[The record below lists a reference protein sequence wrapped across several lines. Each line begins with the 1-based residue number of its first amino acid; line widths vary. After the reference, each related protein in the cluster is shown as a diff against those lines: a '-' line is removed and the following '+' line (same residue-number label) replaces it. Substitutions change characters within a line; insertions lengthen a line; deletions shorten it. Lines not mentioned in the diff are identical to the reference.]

1 MDQESRT
8 KDQEP
13 KLNVLSFGCWFLIL
27 LSTIKMKSFA
37 SDNYSGIHP
46 EILQAII
53 EANRDHQIS
62 YGNDDYTEKVNRNF
76 REIFGEA
83 MVLYTFNGTGAN
95 VTCLKCCTL
104 PFQSVVC
111 SEHAHILVDECGAP
125 TQSIGCSLLPIKTPD
140 GKLTPE
146 RVKPLLNRVG
156 NVHNTQPKVI
166 SISQTTELG
175 TVYSISEL
183 TELCAFAHEND
194 MYVHMDGA
202 RISNAVA
209 SLGVGLKQATVGCG
223 VDIMSFGGT
232 KNGLM
237 IGEAV
242 LIFND
247 ELKANA
253 PYFHKQTA
261 QLFSKNRFIAVQFEA
276 MLKHDLWLRMA
287 DHSNKMAKLLASEVK
302 KIPEVKIT
310 QQVDANSLFVIV
322 PEQVLDPLRAL
333 YPFYE
338 WDAQTHEQ
346 RWMCSFDTTEDD
358 VYEFVESLKKLV
370 THKM

>member
-1 MDQESRT
+1 
-8 KDQEP
+8 
-13 KLNVLSFGCWFLIL
+13 
-27 LSTIKMKSFA
+27 MKSFA

-46 EILQAII
+46 EIFDAIQR
-53 EANRDHQIS
+53 ANTLHQIS
-62 YGNDDYTEKVNRNF
+62 YGEDFFTKEANLIFEKT
-76 REIFGEA
+76 FGKVD
-83 MVLYTFNGTGAN
+83 VLYTFNGTGAN

-104 PFQSVVC
+104 PFQAVIC
-111 SEHAHILVDECGAP
+111 SEYAHILADECGAP
-125 TQSIGCSLLPIKTPD
+125 TQSIGCSLMPLKTSN

-146 RVKPLLNRVG
+146 LIKPLLNRIG

-166 SISQTTELG
+166 SISQSTELG
-175 TVYSISEL
+175 TVYSIDEL
-183 TELCAFAHEND
+183 KSLCDFAHTNG
-194 MYVHMDGA
+194 MYVHLDGA

-209 SLGVGLKQATVGCG
+209 SLGVSLKAATVDCG

-261 QLFSKNRFIAVQFEA
+261 QLFSKNRFIATQFTA
-276 MLKHDLWLRMA
+276 LLSNDLWLRMA
-287 DHSNKMAKLLASEVK
+287 DHSNKMAQLLASKVK
-302 KIPEVKIT
+302 MIPDVKVT
-310 QQVDANSLFVIV
+310 QNVDANAIFAIIPVHTI
-322 PEQVLDPLRAL
+322 EPLRAK

-346 RWMCSFDTTEDD
+346 RWMCSFDTTEEE
-358 VYEFVESLKKLV
+358 VNGFATTLKSL
-370 THKM
+370 M

>member
-1 MDQESRT
+1 
-8 KDQEP
+8 
-13 KLNVLSFGCWFLIL
+13 
-27 LSTIKMKSFA
+27 MKSFA

-46 EILQAII
+46 EVFEAIQR
-53 EANRDHQIS
+53 ANSQHQIS
-62 YGNDDYTEKVNRNF
+62 YGADQFTEEANLLFEKTFGKVT
-76 REIFGEA
+76 
-83 MVLYTFNGTGAN
+83 VLYAFNGTGAN

-104 PFQSVVC
+104 PFQAVVC
-111 SEHAHILVDECGAP
+111 SEYAHILADECGAP
-125 TQSIGCSLLPIKTPD
+125 TQSIGCSLLTLKAPD

-146 RVKPLLNRVG
+146 LIKPLLERIG

-166 SISQTTELG
+166 SISQSTELG
-175 TVYSISEL
+175 TVYSLKEL
-183 TELCAFAHEND
+183 KTLCDFAHANG
-194 MYVHMDGA
+194 MYVHLDGA

-209 SLGVGLKQATVGCG
+209 ALGVSMKAATVDCG

-261 QLFSKNRFIAVQFEA
+261 QLFSKNRFIAAQFTA
-276 MLKHDLWLRMA
+276 LLTNNLWFRMA
-287 DHSNKMAKLLASEVK
+287 DHSNKMARILSAKVSELPGVQ
-302 KIPEVKIT
+302 VT
-310 QQVDANSLFVIV
+310 QSVDANAVFVII
-322 PEQVLDPLRAL
+322 PTHAIDPLRSQ

-338 WDAQTHEQ
+338 WDAKTHEQ
-346 RWMCSFDTTEDD
+346 RWMCSFDTTEEDIAG
-358 VYEFVESLKKLV
+358 FVETLKRLL
-370 THKM
+370 

>member
-1 MDQESRT
+1 
-8 KDQEP
+8 
-13 KLNVLSFGCWFLIL
+13 
-27 LSTIKMKSFA
+27 MKSFA

-46 EILQAII
+46 EIFKAI
-53 EANRDHQIS
+53 ERANNLHQIS
-62 YGNDDYTEKVNRNF
+62 YGDDQFTDSANKLFES
-76 REIFGEA
+76 IFGKVT
-83 MVLYTFNGTGAN
+83 VLYTFNGTGAN

-104 PFQSVVC
+104 PFQSVIC

-125 TQSIGCSLLPIKTPD
+125 TQSIGTILLPIKTED

-146 RVKPLLNRVG
+146 MIQPFLGRIG

-166 SISQTTELG
+166 SISQSTELG
-175 TVYSISEL
+175 TVYTVEEL
-183 TELCAFAHEND
+183 KSLCTFAHKSG
-194 MYVHMDGA
+194 MYVHLDGA

-209 SLGVGLKQATVGCG
+209 ALGVGLKEATVDCG

-247 ELKANA
+247 DLKPNA
-253 PYFHKQTA
+253 PYYHKQTG
-261 QLFSKNRFIAVQFEA
+261 QLFSKNRFIAAQFEA
-276 MLKHDLWLRMA
+276 LLSNKLWLNMA
-287 DHSNKMAKLLASEVK
+287 LHANKMAKLLANEVMDLPGI
-302 KIPEVKIT
+302 KINRS
-310 QQVDANSLFVIV
+310 VDANAVFVII
-322 PEQVLDPLRAL
+322 PEKVIAPLRSQ

-346 RWMCSFDTTEDD
+346 RWMCSFDTTEEE
-358 VYEFVESLKKLV
+358 VKGFVKALKKLL
-370 THKM
+370 

>member
-1 MDQESRT
+1 
-8 KDQEP
+8 
-13 KLNVLSFGCWFLIL
+13 
-27 LSTIKMKSFA
+27 MKSFA

-46 EILQAII
+46 EIL
-53 EANRDHQIS
+53 EALQRANSKHQIS
-62 YGNDDYTEKVNRNF
+62 YGDYEFTGEANRIFEN
-76 REIFGEA
+76 IFGKVT
-83 MVLYTFNGTGAN
+83 VLYTFNGTGAN

-104 PFQSVVC
+104 PFQAVVC
-111 SEHAHILVDECGAP
+111 SEYAHIISDECGAP
-125 TQSIGCSLLPIKTPD
+125 TQQIGASLLPLKTPD

-146 RVKPLLNRVG
+146 LIKPLLNRVG

-166 SISQTTELG
+166 SISQSTELG
-175 TVYSISEL
+175 TVYSLDEL
-183 TELCAFAHEND
+183 KTLCDFAHDNS
-194 MYVHMDGA
+194 MYVHLDGA

-209 SLGVGLKQATVGCG
+209 SLGVSLKAATVDCG

-261 QLFSKNRFIAVQFEA
+261 QLFSKNRFIAAQFTA
-276 MLKHDLWLRMA
+276 LLTNDLWLRMA
-287 DHSNKMAKLLASEVK
+287 THSNKMAQLLANGVSNLPDVQ
-302 KIPEVKIT
+302 IT
-310 QQVDANSLFVIV
+310 RSVDANAVFVIIPV
-322 PEQVLDPLRAL
+322 HSIQPLRNQ

-338 WDAQTHEQ
+338 WDAKTHEQ
-346 RWMCSFDTTEDD
+346 RWMCSFDTTEEE
-358 VYEFVESLKKLV
+358 VKAFVNTLKALL
-370 THKM
+370 

>member
-1 MDQESRT
+1 
-8 KDQEP
+8 
-13 KLNVLSFGCWFLIL
+13 
-27 LSTIKMKSFA
+27 MKSFA

-46 EILQAII
+46 EIFEALQQ
-53 EANRDHQIS
+53 ANSKHQIS
-62 YGNDDYTEKVNRNF
+62 YGDDEFTGEANRIFEN
-76 REIFGEA
+76 IFGKVT
-83 MVLYTFNGTGAN
+83 VLYTFNGTGAN

-104 PFQSVVC
+104 PFQAVVC
-111 SEHAHILVDECGAP
+111 SEYAHIISDECGAP
-125 TQSIGCSLLPIKTPD
+125 TQQIGASLLPLKTPD

-146 RVKPLLNRVG
+146 LIKPLLNRVG

-166 SISQTTELG
+166 SISQSTELG
-175 TVYSISEL
+175 TVYSLDEL
-183 TELCAFAHEND
+183 KTLCDFAHDNS
-194 MYVHMDGA
+194 MYVHLDGA

-209 SLGVGLKQATVGCG
+209 SLGVSLKAATVDCG

-261 QLFSKNRFIAVQFEA
+261 QLFSKNRFIAAQFTA
-276 MLKHDLWLRMA
+276 LLTNDLWLRLA
-287 DHSNKMAKLLASEVK
+287 THSNKMAQLLANGVSNLPDVQ
-302 KIPEVKIT
+302 IT
-310 QQVDANSLFVIV
+310 RSVDANAVFVIIPV
-322 PEQVLDPLRAL
+322 QTIQPLRNQ

-338 WDAQTHEQ
+338 WDAKTHEQ
-346 RWMCSFDTTEDD
+346 RWMCSFDTTEEE
-358 VYEFVESLKKLV
+358 VKAFVNTLKALL
-370 THKM
+370 